1 MSLTLLKSFINVRE
15 NRLRMDNQETMD
27 ETNKAKK
34 KKKKKK
40 NNNKKTTI
48 KQPKNNEQRFS

>member
-40 NNNKKTTI
+40 N
-48 KQPKNNEQRFS
+48 QQ

>member
-1 MSLTLLKSFINVRE
+1 MMSLTLLKSFINVRE

-34 KKKKKK
+34 KNKKQ
-40 NNNKKTTI
+40 KTTI
-48 KQPKNNEQRFS
+48 KKQL